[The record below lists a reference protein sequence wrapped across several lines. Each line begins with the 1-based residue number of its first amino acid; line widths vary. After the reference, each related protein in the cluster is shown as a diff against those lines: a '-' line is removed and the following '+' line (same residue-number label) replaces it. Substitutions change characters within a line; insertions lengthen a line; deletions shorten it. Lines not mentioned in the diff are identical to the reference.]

1 MPRTTQTKTFVYLCH
16 VVAYSGMEANTAHY
30 PGHHIKLGGM
40 VSLGTDHTSSHIHSK
55 REERYSTTNV
65 EVKEPL
71 GNRTRPIYP
80 VGTKSVRIAV
90 CGLFYDGQDLGPYY
104 RATDE

>member
-1 MPRTTQTKTFVYLCH
+1 
-16 VVAYSGMEANTAHY
+16 MEANTAHY
-30 PGHHIKLGGM
+30 LGLYIELGGM
-40 VSLGTDHTSSHIHSK
+40 VSLWTDHTSSHIHSR

-80 VGTKSVRIAV
+80 VGTKATVRMAV
-90 CGLFYDGQDLGPYY
+90 CGLLYDGQYLGPYY